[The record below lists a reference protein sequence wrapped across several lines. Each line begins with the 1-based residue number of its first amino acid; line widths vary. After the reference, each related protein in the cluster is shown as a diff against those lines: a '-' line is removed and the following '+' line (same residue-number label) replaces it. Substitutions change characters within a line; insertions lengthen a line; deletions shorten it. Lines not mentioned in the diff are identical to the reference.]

1 MVDIKEY
8 FNILNIIELIK
19 YSILMC
25 VVRIIVFFVFF
36 VRKWKIFEVYND
48 NIFIIKEMLEV
59 RNLLF
64 KVI

>member
-1 MVDIKEY
+1 MVDIKEN

-19 YSILMC
+19 YSILIC

-59 RNLLF
+59 RNLLL

>member
-1 MVDIKEY
+1 MVDIKEN

-19 YSILMC
+19 YSILIC